1 MSVSANPN
9 GSLLCL
15 ACGLC
20 CNGVLH
26 ARTIVKPN
34 EIETVCALGLMIET
48 NDDQPGFRQPCLL
61 YRQQCCSVY
70 PNHPPTCKAYQCK
83 LLKNFLAGPLTLEQ
97 GAQTIHRA
105 RELLA
110 AVIAQLPP
118 GHTFDQLRQEMDQD
132 RDSGRGVFGS
142 AELRR
147 QNAEF
152 LLTVAKLAVYPRKH
166 FGKPRDREIK

>member
-1 MSVSANPN
+1 MPLPPSS
-9 GSLLCL
+9 SLCL

-20 CNGVLH
+20 CDGVLH
-26 ARTIVKPN
+26 AHAVVKPD
-34 EIETVCALGLMIET
+34 EIERVCALGLT
-48 NDDQPGFRQPCLL
+48 VVSFKDAPGFRQPCPL
-61 YRQQCCSVY
+61 YREQRCSVY

-97 GAQTIHRA
+97 GAQTIQRA

-152 LLTVAKLAVYPRKH
+152 LLTVAKLAVYSRKH
-166 FGKPRDREIK
+166 FGKPKDREIK